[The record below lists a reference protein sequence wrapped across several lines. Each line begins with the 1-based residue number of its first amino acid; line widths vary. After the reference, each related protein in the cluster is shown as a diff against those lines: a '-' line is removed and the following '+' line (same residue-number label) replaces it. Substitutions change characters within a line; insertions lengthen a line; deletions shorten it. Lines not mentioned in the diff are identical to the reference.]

1 MRDVLFLAW
10 RYLAHNRVKTAVLVG
25 SIMLIVYLPVALRV
39 LVKQSAAELTA
50 RAEATPLLV
59 GAKGSPLELALS
71 SLYFESDTPELTT
84 YAEAERITDSG
95 LAQAIPLYVRFKV
108 RQQPIVGTSL
118 EYFDLRGLKFS
129 DGRAMA
135 MLGDCVLGAR
145 AAEALDVAVGGTV
158 ISSPESVFD
167 IAGVYP
173 LKMQVVGVLEPSYT
187 ADDVAVFVDL
197 KTAWIVQGLVH
208 GHQDMAAPEA
218 ASGVLS
224 REGDNIVANASI
236 VQFTE
241 ITPDN
246 IDSFHF
252 HGSVA
257 DYPVSAVIA
266 VPHDQKSGTIL
277 MGRYESPDDPAQILQ
292 PTTVID
298 DLLGTIFTVQNFVV
312 AGMLLV
318 GLAALA
324 TAVLVFVL
332 SLRLRKR
339 EIETMAKIGGSR
351 VRVAGVL
358 VTEVAVV
365 VLMSVVFA
373 GILTALTSR
382 FASAAVRL
390 LLLQ

>member
-1 MRDVLFLAW
+1 MKDVLFLAW
-10 RYLAHNRVKTAVLVG
+10 RYLAHNRVKTGVLVG

-39 LVKQSAAELTA
+39 LVRQSAAELTS

-84 YAEAERITDSG
+84 YAEAERVADSG

-108 RQQPIVGTSL
+108 RAQPIVGTSI
-118 EYFDLRGLKFS
+118 EYFEFRESNFA

-135 MLGDCVLGAR
+135 TLGECVVGSR
-145 AAEALDVAVGGTV
+145 AAEVLGVSVGESV
-158 ISSPESVFD
+158 ITSPESVFD

-208 GHQDMAAPEA
+208 GHQDMAAPESA
-218 ASGVLS
+218 TGVLS
-224 REGDNIVANASI
+224 REGDNIVANASVI
-236 VQFTE
+236 QYTE
-241 ITPDN
+241 ITPEN

-252 HGSVA
+252 HGSTGS
-257 DYPVSAVIA
+257 YPISAVIVA
-266 VPHDQKSGTIL
+266 PHDQKSGTIL
-277 MGRYESPDDPAQILQ
+277 MGRFESLDIPSQILQ

-339 EIETMAKIGGSR
+339 EIETMAKIGGSKL
-351 VRVAGVL
+351 RVAGVL
-358 VTEVAVV
+358 VTEIAVV
-365 VLMSVVFA
+365 VLASVVLA
-373 GILTALTSR
+373 GILTALTTR
-382 FASAAVRL
+382 FASTAVRI